1 MSGWPAGIIARV
13 RQQPR
18 DASGDEQAPS
28 PSSDSGEERLSE
40 QVAEL
45 RSRVV
50 HLEQL
55 VQGLQDSVHR
65 GSERQDKRV
74 SEIEKRLDPATMAA
88 ALSQDART
96 RGL

>member
-1 MSGWPAGIIARV
+1 MSLWPPDLLARI
-13 RQQPR
+13 RQLPHG
-18 DASGDEQAPS
+18 ASENQQASKPSWGDR
-28 PSSDSGEERLSE
+28 EERLSGE
-40 QVAEL
+40 VAEL
-45 RSRVV
+45 QSRIA

-74 SEIEKRLDPATMAA
+74 SEIERRLDPAAMAA
-88 ALSQDART
+88 ALSKDART

>member
-1 MSGWPAGIIARV
+1 MSLWPPDLLARI
-13 RQQPR
+13 RQLPR
-18 DASGDEQAPS
+18 GASESRQASRPSSGDREEQ
-28 PSSDSGEERLSE
+28 LSE
-40 QVAEL
+40 EVAEL
-45 RSRVV
+45 RSRIA

-74 SEIEKRLDPATMAA
+74 AEIERRLDPAAMAA
-88 ALSQDART
+88 ALSKDART